1 MDMLFIEG
9 ADNFALATE
18 KHEAAHVFFG
28 QVYVN
33 SETGVIT
40 VSLNPVDLPATVK
53 AGHDY
58 PLHIY
63 FPNDWKF
70 EPDEVASDTEFL
82 ASTKSPTGCYLTATH
97 MGTMHFPHDHMNVQV
112 CTLHIPAGATSI
124 GPMVLSKVR
133 YR

>member
-40 VSLNPVDLPATVK
+40 VSLNPVDLPATVM

-82 ASTKSPTGCYLTATH
+82 ASTKSPTGCYLTA
-97 MGTMHFPHDHMNVQV
+97 MHFPSGSHNVQV

>member
-40 VSLNPVDLPATVK
+40 VSLNPVDLPDVIIP
-53 AGHDY
+53 GHDY
-58 PLHIY
+58 PIHIY
-63 FPNDWKF
+63 FPSDWKF

-97 MGTMHFPHDHMNVQV
+97 FPSGGQNIQV